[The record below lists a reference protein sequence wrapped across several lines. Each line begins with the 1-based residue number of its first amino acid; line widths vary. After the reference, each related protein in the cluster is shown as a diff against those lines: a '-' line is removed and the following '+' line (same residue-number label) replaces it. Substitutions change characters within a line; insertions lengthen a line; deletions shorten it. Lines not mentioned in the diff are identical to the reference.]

1 VTGKRGIA
9 LHRLHDDREIALAS
23 LDRLEAVDA
32 NVVLPAHGEPWI
44 GGSARAV
51 EIARE
56 NV

>member
-32 NVVLPAHGEPWI
+32 NVVLPR
-44 GGSARAV
+44 ARRTV
-51 EIARE
+51 DPR
-56 NV
+56 VSSSG